1 MRTKTQIKLVRNLT
15 PDEYRKCKSLNFRY
29 NGCMMYDLPMA
40 KKKYPTSRVVMIK
53 DAETDMLIAWC
64 LAIPSYSTGQY
75 VTQYY
80 VRVKFRRRGF
90 GDRLIKNVRKFEP
103 SPVVMPH
110 DRPSR
115 GFFRKHQQNVIVNNS
130 YSL

>member
-15 PDEYRKCKSLNFRY
+15 DKEYRQCKSLNFRY

-40 KKKYPTSRVVMIK
+40 RQKYPTARVVMIK
-53 DAETDMLIAWC
+53 NAETDTLLAWC
-64 LAIPSYSTGQY
+64 LAYPNHEGKH

-80 VRVKFRRRGF
+80 VRVKFRRQGF
-90 GDRLIKNVRKFEP
+90 GDRLMRNVRKFEP

-110 DRPSR
+110 DGPSR
-115 GFFRKHQQNVIVNNS
+115 GFFRKHQSNVTVNNS